1 MRRKDDTSIIEE
13 IFNIITHGFGMILSI
28 VGFLMLLNFANKNF
42 SLEKIIGF
50 SIFGIVII
58 FSYTVSTLYHS
69 LIFTKAKKVFKILDH
84 SSIFLL
90 IAGTYTPFLLIA
102 LNGKLGL
109 VLLFSIWFFA
119 ILGII
124 LKVFYIHKFKKLSLI
139 FYLFMGWFILFGIK
153 PLLGFLPINAVAL
166 LVLGGLSYTFGIAF
180 YLFKKLPFSHAIW
193 HIFVLSGTISHF
205 FAMFYLLV

>member
-1 MRRKDDTSIIEE
+1 MIRKNNTSIIEE
-13 IFNIITHGFGMILSI
+13 IFNIITHGLGMILSI
-28 VGFLMLLNFANKNF
+28 VGFVVLLNFANKNF

-50 SIFGIVII
+50 SIFGLVII
-58 FSYTVSTLYHS
+58 FSYTISTLYHS

-109 VLLFSIWFFA
+109 VLLLSIWFFA

-124 LKVFYIHKFKKLSLI
+124 LKVFYVHRFKKLSLV

-153 PLLGFLPINAVAL
+153 PLLNFLPVNAVIL
-166 LVLGGLSYTFGIAF
+166 LALGGLSYTFGIAF
-180 YLFKKLPFSHAIW
+180 YVLKKLPFNHAVW